1 LSTEVQATKD
11 NEEHPADIKPLK
23 GISKIWLVPFVALSI
38 GLWMVYFQWSNQGP
52 QIIIQFETASGLEA
66 GKTKI
71 KTRNVDIGLVEKIEL
86 KEDLSGVEVTARID
100 RRMNHLLVDSSK
112 FWIESPRVSLN
123 GVSGLSTLLSGPFIT
138 LEPGSAGKESYYFVG
153 LNNPPVTP
161 AGTPGLHVTLNSDD
175 EFAFSPGDPIVYK
188 GLKVGQFEDLYFNI
202 EERVVYYNAFVKA
215 PYHKLL
221 TENTKF
227 WNISGVKADLGANG
241 ISIQTGSLE
250 TLLSN
255 GVTFGVPEGIAPGQQ
270 IVDRTYFDIY
280 PDYDTASEERYKLSA
295 NFVILIN
302 ETIRGLHVGAP
313 VEYRGLEVGKV
324 IEVNPPSPVR
334 GLLDEGYAIPAIIS
348 IQPGRVQQPDNKEG
362 LDFVREQTLH
372 WIEQGFRASLKT
384 GNILTGALYV
394 DLSHYPNEPKLKPET
409 YLGYDVIPT
418 IASEFSQ
425 ITQEVTEILD
435 KLNALPIPTMSE
447 NLNTMLTDISTT
459 AKSFEHTSGNFDSL
473 LVGVQQQN
481 VAEALSQSLK
491 SVASLAED
499 FSSGSANYDELKTT
513 MEAFQLTLKEIQ
525 PLLIQLNN
533 KPNSLIFSDSIAPK
547 LEPRA
552 ASRTTSGEQK

>member
-1 LSTEVQATKD
+1 LSTDVQPAKD
-11 NEEHPADIKPLK
+11 SEDHLADIKPLK
-23 GISKIWLVPFVALSI
+23 GISKIWLVPFVALCI

-52 QIIIQFETASGLEA
+52 QVVIQFETAGGLEA

-86 KEDLSGVEVTARID
+86 KADLSGVEVTARID
-100 RRMNHLLVDSSK
+100 RRMSHLLVDSTK

-138 LEPGSAGKESYYFVG
+138 LEPGTTGEEKFYFVG
-153 LNNPPVTP
+153 LNTPPVTP

-175 EFAFSPGDPIVYK
+175 EFAFSPGDPVVYK
-188 GLKVGQFEDLYFNI
+188 GLKVGQFEDIFFNVD
-202 EERVVYYNAFVKA
+202 ERVVYYNAFVKA

-227 WNISGVKADLGANG
+227 WNASGVKADLGANG
-241 ISIQTGSLE
+241 FSIQIGSLE

-255 GVTFGVPEGIAPGQQ
+255 GVTFGVPEGVAPGQQ
-270 IVDRTYFDIY
+270 IIDRTYFDIY

-348 IQPGRVQQPDNKEG
+348 IQPGRVQQPDNQQG
-362 LDFVREQTLH
+362 LEFVREQTLH

-394 DLSHYPNEPKLKPET
+394 DLSHYPNEPKLTPET
-409 YLGYDVIPT
+409 YMGFDVIPT

-425 ITQEVTEILD
+425 ITQKITDILD
-435 KLNALPIPTMSE
+435 KLNALPISSMGQ
-447 NLNTMLTDISTT
+447 NLNTLLTDISDT
-459 AKSFEHTSGNFDSL
+459 AKSFEHTSASFDSL
-473 LVGVQQQN
+473 LVGAEQQK
-481 VAEALSQSLK
+481 VSEALSESLK
-491 SVASLAED
+491 NVATLAES
-499 FSSGSANYDELKTT
+499 FSAGSANYNELQAT
-513 MEAFQLTLKEIQ
+513 MEAFQLTLKGLQ
-525 PLLIQLNN
+525 PLLNQLNN
-533 KPNSLIFSDSIAPK
+533 KPNSLIFSDQPK
-547 LEPRA
+547 IILEPKRA
-552 ASRTTSGEQK
+552 IRPGTGEKN